1 MASSNTSVDLSSI
14 FAPVYWGF
22 VISVLFGGMT
32 IVQAY
37 HYFPNY
43 PNDRP
48 RVRFAAA
55 SMLVLDLVSS
65 ALVAYSVY
73 YYLVPQFGDLVPLG
87 TATVEMSVECLIST
101 GITLTSQLY
110 FAHQLLSVKRSGRG
124 NWFIIGIIVV
134 CAILGFAGG
143 IGCTVSMIVFR
154 HSVLVNRNRTFE
166 IFFGV
171 AKAFGAITD
180 ILATGALCAF
190 LTSAKTGMKQTNRL
204 IDELMRFIIHR
215 GALVTVMQT
224 LLLVSFYAFPTRL
237 HWLAF
242 HFNVTKLYVNTFF
255 AMLNARE
262 GLKEKYL
269 SNTANSALL
278 SDDTAVSK
286 DRYRAKLGNIN
297 DQEQHLI
304 HNIGVSSSEEDR
316 EKPLDM
322 PTVSKTVVV
331 TNL

>member
-1 MASSNTSVDLSSI
+1 MASSNTGIDLSSI

-22 VISVLFGGMT
+22 VISLLFGGMT

-37 HYFPNY
+37 NYFPKY

-55 SMLVLDLVSS
+55 TMLVLDLLSS

-73 YYLVPQFGDLVPLG
+73 YYLVPQFGNLVPLG

-124 NWFIIGIIVV
+124 NWVIIGIIVV

-154 HSVLVNRNRTFE
+154 RGVLVDRNRTFE

-171 AKAFGAITD
+171 AKGFGAITD

-190 LTSAKTGMKQTNRL
+190 LTSAKTGMRQTNRL
-204 IDELMRFIIHR
+204 IDSLLKFIVHR
-215 GALVTVMQT
+215 GALVTSVQT
-224 LLLVSFYAFPTRL
+224 LLLISFYAFPTRL

-262 GLKEKYL
+262 GLKGKHL
-269 SNTANSALL
+269 SNTANSALF
-278 SDDTAVSK
+278 SDDTTVSK
-286 DRYRAKLGNIN
+286 DRYRAKLTNIN
-297 DQEQHLI
+297 DPEQHLV
-304 HNIGVSSSEEDR
+304 HNVGTFSSED
-316 EKPLDM
+316 EKPIEM
-322 PTVSKTVVV
+322 PTVTKTVVV